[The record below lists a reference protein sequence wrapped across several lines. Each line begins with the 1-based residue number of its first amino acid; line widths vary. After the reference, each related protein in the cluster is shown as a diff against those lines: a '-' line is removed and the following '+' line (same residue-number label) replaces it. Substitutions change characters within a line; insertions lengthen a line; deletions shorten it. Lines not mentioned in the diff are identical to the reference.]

1 MNYQVQTVETDKI
14 WEHASEYTY
23 ALVYMIS
30 ELILC
35 GTQELPNLDWTECM
49 EARFFDEDKEL
60 HIYEEDGKLQAVKV
74 TEGDG
79 KDVIVRKY
87 QLANQFLK
95 AGKLLC
101 VREYYAYDED
111 GQAYVS
117 LTRLAGI
124 EEV

>member
-35 GTQELPNLDWTECM
+35 RTQELPNLDWTECM

-74 TEGDG
+74 TEG
-79 KDVIVRKY
+79 
-87 QLANQFLK
+87 